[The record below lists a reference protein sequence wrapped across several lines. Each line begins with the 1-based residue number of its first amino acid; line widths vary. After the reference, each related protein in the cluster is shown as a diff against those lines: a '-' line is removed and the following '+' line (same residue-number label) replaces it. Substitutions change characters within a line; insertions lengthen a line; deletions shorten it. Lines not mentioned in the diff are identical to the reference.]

1 MTSEREKMDMHREY
15 MKRYQQQASHLTP
28 DTVLYKDHYVA
39 LGIARTATHAE
50 IRAAYRKLALKY
62 HPDRNPS
69 KEAEER
75 WDGVPAAYAVLSNP
89 NDRSNYDASLETR
102 DALVL
107 FYSTYN
113 PAKLDQCTI
122 QAVIDG
128 WHGREVELFRMLSD
142 KYEIAAHSGTKSAKD
157 LTDILNMPEEKAA
170 AISKDSVASAPMP
183 PTNYSLWEGLRYLSQ
198 GVCCAV
204 KKSYYEVNSQS
215 PGFIDLARNTDTP
228 GTAPP
233 TAEADFSGKDKS
245 RGKSDAISPETE
257 ATSSNDSDVPAPVVP
272 EATTGVFA
280 TAV

>member
-1 MTSEREKMDMHREY
+1 MDMHREY
-15 MKRYQQQASHLTP
+15 MKRYQQQASHLTAE
-28 DTVLYKDHYVA
+28 TVKYKDYYET
-39 LGIARTATHAE
+39 LGVARTATHAE
-50 IRAAYRKLALKY
+50 IRSAYRTLALRF

-89 NDRSNYDASLETR
+89 NDRSDYDASLETR

-128 WHGREVELFRMLSD
+128 WHGREVELFRMLND
-142 KYEIAAHSGTKSAKD
+142 KYEIAPHQGTKSGKD
-157 LTDILNMPEEKAA
+157 VCDILLPEDKAA
-170 AISKDSVASAPMP
+170 SIARDHLASAEVKPASV
-183 PTNYSLWEGLRYLSQ
+183 SLFDSLLSMTQ
-198 GVCCAV
+198 GMCGCAA
-204 KKSYYEVNSQS
+204 KTYYEVNSQS
-215 PGFIDLARNTDTP
+215 PGFIDIPSNSNTP

-233 TAEADFSGKDKS
+233 AVVGDGKKVVDEDAKRNAAE
-245 RGKSDAISPETE
+245 RGVTPPSTLTDIPL
-257 ATSSNDSDVPAPVVP
+257 DPPVAVRG
-272 EATTGVFA
+272 AGFA